1 MEKKKVEKR
10 DSLDDPDVFFARQ
23 STVTRRTNVTTP
35 RAGKG
40 VVSRSSMASELSLR
54 HVMQTRESIL
64 PHNEVDIASPEGVEK
79 ILESGGLLS
88 TRSRKRQ
95 FAVKKLKRRVS
106 MKHDGELISQISMDI
121 LMDNA
126 SDTEAH
132 KKQVS

>member
-1 MEKKKVEKR
+1 M
-10 DSLDDPDVFFARQ
+10 
-23 STVTRRTNVTTP
+23 
-35 RAGKG
+35 
-40 VVSRSSMASELSLR
+40 
-54 HVMQTRESIL
+54 
-64 PHNEVDIASPEGVEK
+64 
-79 ILESGGLLS
+79 S

-106 MKHDGELISQISMDI
+106 LKEDGELINQISMDI